1 MNGDVIVNY
10 EDYNSNTIKDIVIG
24 LFRSTNFKISDVKGE
39 NKIILS
45 MYDTISDNTEVSG
58 EIDLEKLNV
67 LMKALNNIKRQ
78 KEYESERNETK
89 EWLLIEIWKYKIM
102 SIR

>member
-89 EWLLIEIWKYKIM
+89 E
-102 SIR
+102 

>member
-10 EDYNSNTIKDIVIG
+10 QDYNSNTIKDIVIG

-89 EWLLIEIWKYKIM
+89 E
-102 SIR
+102 

>member
-67 LMKALNNIKRQ
+67 LMKALNNIKKQ

-89 EWLLIEIWKYKIM
+89 EWLLIEIWK
-102 SIR
+102 

>member
-67 LMKALNNIKRQ
+67 LMKALNNIKKQ

-89 EWLLIEIWKYKIM
+89 E
-102 SIR
+102 

>member
-58 EIDLEKLNV
+58 EIDLERLNA
-67 LMKALNNIKRQ
+67 LMKALNNIKKQ

-89 EWLLIEIWKYKIM
+89 E
-102 SIR
+102 

>member
-1 MNGDVIVNY
+1 MNRDVIVNY

-89 EWLLIEIWKYKIM
+89 E
-102 SIR
+102 